1 LYKIEIFG
9 NIVITFD
16 DLKKKVLQTP
26 NFKTGILDQ
35 SHAFR
40 KVPGST
46 DLQLHLTVQG
56 REEKINTDIY
66 MH

>member
-1 LYKIEIFG
+1 MI
-9 NIVITFD
+9 
-16 DLKKKVLQTP
+16 KKKILQTP